1 MMEELNSLTVSD
13 ERLEDCRDVIEPD
26 LNDLIRTTIA
36 SGFTA
41 EEVLISIS
49 EIVAEEFAAVV
60 KLPSVH

>member
-1 MMEELNSLTVSD
+1 MEELYSVNVSD

-26 LNDLIRTTIA
+26 LQDLIRAAIA

-49 EIVAEEFAAVV
+49 ELVAEDFAFAVRT
-60 KLPSVH
+60 PSVH

>member
-1 MMEELNSLTVSD
+1 MEELHSLTVSD

-26 LNDLIRTTIA
+26 LQDLIRMTIA

-41 EEVLISIS
+41 EEVLIAIS
-49 EIVAEEFAAVV
+49 ELVAEDYAVTA

>member
-1 MMEELNSLTVSD
+1 MEELYSLNVSD

-26 LNDLIRTTIA
+26 LQDLIRAAIA

-49 EIVAEEFAAVV
+49 ELVAEDFAFAVRT
-60 KLPSVH
+60 PSVH